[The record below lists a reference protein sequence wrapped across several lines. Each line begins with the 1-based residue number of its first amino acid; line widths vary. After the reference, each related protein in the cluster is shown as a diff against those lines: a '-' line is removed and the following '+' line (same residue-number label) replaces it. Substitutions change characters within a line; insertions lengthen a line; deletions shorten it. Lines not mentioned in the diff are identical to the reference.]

1 VTCQKL
7 QLTQKQ
13 NPSKLHPNKVTD
25 HARILLTELGR
36 MRLALHRVYWCYE
49 NPEAV

>member
-1 VTCQKL
+1 MSKASAYTETKPFKATSKQSYSSCKNI
-7 QLTQKQ
+7 LTK
-13 NPSKLHPNKVTD
+13 
-25 HARILLTELGR
+25 LGR